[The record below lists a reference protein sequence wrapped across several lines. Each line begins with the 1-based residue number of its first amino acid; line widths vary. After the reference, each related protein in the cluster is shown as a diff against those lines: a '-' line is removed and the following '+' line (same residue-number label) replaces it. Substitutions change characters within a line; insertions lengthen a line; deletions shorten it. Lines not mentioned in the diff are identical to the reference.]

1 MLHLIILYL
10 NTIKGLEKEITT
22 IEKKAKPFLRW
33 AGGKKWLLKQLE
45 SMVDIDSFNNYHE
58 PFIGGGSVFFKFSP
72 KTSFIS
78 DSNEWLIDTYKS
90 IKEDPRAIIEYLDKF
105 KKDKEHYYKIRKN
118 NYSNPFKRSAQFI
131 YLNQM
136 SFNGIFRVNLN
147 GKYNVPYGNRQSY
160 NFDFDNIISVSS
172 ALQYTKI
179 SHSDFSKTIDD
190 VKKGDLVFL
199 DPPYTITHNLN
210 GFVQYNQKIFS
221 LEDQYKLAE
230 MIQEIKNKEAFY
242 ILTNAAHKKVKEIFD
257 NKDTL
262 LEISRAS
269 VIGGKGAKRGKYS
282 EYLFTN
288 IK

>member
-1 MLHLIILYL
+1 MEEL
-10 NTIKGLEKEITT
+10 TT
-22 IEKKAKPFLRW
+22 IIDKQAKPFLRW
-33 AGGKKWLLKQLE
+33 AGGKKWLLKRLE
-45 SMVDIDSFNNYHE
+45 SMINIDEYNTYHE

-78 DSNEWLIDTYKS
+78 DSNEWLVETYNS
-90 IKEDPRAIIEYLDKF
+90 IKENPNEIIKYL
-105 KKDKEHYYKIRKN
+105 KEFSKEKEEYYKIRGQI
-118 NYSNPFKRSAQFI
+118 YSNQFKRSAQFI

-136 SFNGIFRVNLN
+136 SFNGIFRVNLS
-147 GKYNVPYGNRQSY
+147 GKYNVPYGNRSHY
-160 NFDFDNIISVSS
+160 NFDYENIISVSS
-172 ALQYTKI
+172 ALHNTQIT
-179 SHSDFSKTIDD
+179 HSDFSNTIEN
-190 VKKGDLVFL
+190 VAEGDLVFL

-230 MIQEIKNKEAFY
+230 MIQEIKNRNAFY

-257 NKDTL
+257 DTDTL

-288 IK
+288 II

>member
-1 MLHLIILYL
+1 MENKIII
-10 NTIKGLEKEITT
+10 N
-22 IEKKAKPFLRW
+22 EKKAKPFLRW
-33 AGGKKWLLKQLE
+33 AGGKKWLLKKLE
-45 SMVDIDSFNNYHE
+45 SIIDICEFNNYHE
-58 PFIGGGSVFFKFSP
+58 PFIGGGSVFFNFAP

-78 DSNEWLIDTYKS
+78 DSNEWLIETYKS
-90 IKEDPRAIIEYLDKF
+90 IKEDPQAIIEYLDKF
-105 KKDKEHYYKIRKN
+105 KKDKENYYKIRKID
-118 NYSNPFKRSAQFI
+118 YENPFKRSAQFI

-147 GKYNVPYGNRQSY
+147 GKYNVPYGNRENY
-160 NFDFDNIISVSS
+160 NFDFDNIISVSY
-172 ALQYTKI
+172 ALKNTKI
-179 SHSDFSKTIDD
+179 SYSDFYKTIDN
-190 VKKGDLVFL
+190 VKSGDLVFL

-221 LEDQYKLAE
+221 LEDQYRLAE
-230 MIQEIKNKEAFY
+230 MIKEIKNKKAFY

-257 NKDTL
+257 ARDTI

>member
-1 MLHLIILYL
+1 M
-10 NTIKGLEKEITT
+10 EKEITT

-45 SMVDIDSFNNYHE
+45 SIVDIDSFNNYHE
-58 PFIGGGSVFFKFSP
+58 PFVGGGSVFFKFSP

-78 DSNEWLIDTYKS
+78 DSNEWLIETYKS
-90 IKEDPRAIIEYLDKF
+90 IKEDPQAIIGYLDKF
-105 KKDKEHYYKIRKN
+105 KKDKEHYYKIREN
-118 NYSNPFKRSAQFI
+118 NYLNPFKRSAQFI

-147 GKYNVPYGNRQSY
+147 GKYNVPYGNRQGY
-160 NFDFDNIISVSS
+160 NFDFDNIVSVSS
-172 ALQYTKI
+172 ALQYTII
-179 SHSDFSKTIDD
+179 SHSDFSKTIDN

-230 MIQEIKNKEAFY
+230 MIKQIKNKKAFY

-257 NKDTL
+257 VEDTL
-262 LEISRAS
+262 IEISRAS

>member
-1 MLHLIILYL
+1 
-10 NTIKGLEKEITT
+10 
-22 IEKKAKPFLRW
+22 
-33 AGGKKWLLKQLE
+33 
-45 SMVDIDSFNNYHE
+45 
-58 PFIGGGSVFFKFSP
+58 
-72 KTSFIS
+72 
-78 DSNEWLIDTYKS
+78 
-90 IKEDPRAIIEYLDKF
+90 
-105 KKDKEHYYKIRKN
+105 
-118 NYSNPFKRSAQFI
+118 
-131 YLNQM
+131 M

-147 GKYNVPYGNRQSY
+147 GKYNVPYGNRENY

-172 ALQYTKI
+172 ALQNTKI
-179 SHSDFSKTIDD
+179 TQSDFSKTINN
-190 VKKGDLVFL
+190 VKKGDLSFL

-230 MIQEIKNKEAFY
+230 MIQEIKTKAFY

-257 NKDTL
+257 DTDTL

-269 VIGGKGAKRGKYS
+269 VIGGKGAIRGRYS

>member
-1 MLHLIILYL
+1 M
-10 NTIKGLEKEITT
+10 IKEKELKKEITL

-33 AGGKKWLLKQLE
+33 AGGKKWLIKHLNPII
-45 SMVDIDSFNNYHE
+45 DIDKYNTYHE
-58 PFIGGGSVFFKFSP
+58 PFVGGGSVFFNFSP
-72 KTSFIS
+72 KTSYIS
-78 DSNEWLIDTYKS
+78 DSNEWLIETYES
-90 IKEDPRAIIEYLDKF
+90 IKENPNEIIKYLKNF
-105 KKDKEHYYKIRKN
+105 SKEKEAYYKIREKKFTN
-118 NYSNPFKRSAQFI
+118 QFKRSAQFI

-147 GKYNVPYGNRQSY
+147 GKYNVPYGNRSKY
-160 NFDFDNIISVSS
+160 NFDYENIISVSNN
-172 ALQYTKI
+172 LVNVQIT
-179 SHSDFSKTIDD
+179 HSDFSKTIDN

-230 MIQEIKNKEAFY
+230 MIKEIKKKKAFY
-242 ILTNAAHKKVKEIFD
+242 ILTNAAHKKVKEIFQ
-257 NKDTL
+257 NNDTM

-288 IK
+288 II

>member
-1 MLHLIILYL
+1 M
-10 NTIKGLEKEITT
+10 IKEKENYALTD
-22 IEKKAKPFLRW
+22 KKAKPFLRW
-33 AGGKKWLLKQLE
+33 AGGKKWLLKRLE
-45 SMVDIDSFNNYHE
+45 LMINIDNFKSYHE
-58 PFIGGGSVFFKFSP
+58 PFVGGGSVFFKFSP
-72 KTSFIS
+72 KESFIS
-78 DSNEWLIDTYKS
+78 DANEWLINTYIS
-90 IKEDPRAIIEYLDKF
+90 LKENPFEIIEALKKL
-105 KKDKEHYYKIRKN
+105 KKDKENYYKIRKTS
-118 NYSNPFKRSAQFI
+118 YSNEFERSAQFI

-136 SFNGIFRVNLN
+136 SFNGIFRVNLK
-147 GKYNVPYGNRQSY
+147 GKYNVPFGNRENY
-160 NFDFDNIISVSS
+160 NFDFNNLISVSS
-172 ALQYTKI
+172 ALKNTKI
-179 SHSDFSKTIDD
+179 SNSDFSNTINN
-190 VKKGDLVFL
+190 VKQGDLVFL

-230 MIQEIKNKEAFY
+230 MIQEIKNKNAFY

-257 NKDTL
+257 DNDTL

>member
-1 MLHLIILYL
+1 MENKIII
-10 NTIKGLEKEITT
+10 N
-22 IEKKAKPFLRW
+22 EKKAKPFLRW
-33 AGGKKWLLKQLE
+33 AGGKKWLLKKLE
-45 SMVDIDSFNNYHE
+45 SIIDIGEFNNYHE
-58 PFIGGGSVFFKFSP
+58 PFIGGGSVFFNFAP

-78 DSNEWLIDTYKS
+78 DSNEWLIETYKS
-90 IKEDPRAIIEYLDKF
+90 IKEDPQAIIEYLVKF
-105 KKDKEHYYKIRKN
+105 KKDKENYYKIRKN
-118 NYSNPFKRSAQFI
+118 DYENPFKRSAQFI

-147 GKYNVPYGNRQSY
+147 GKYNVPYGNRENY
-160 NFDFDNIISVSS
+160 NFDFNNIISVSY
-172 ALQYTKI
+172 ALKNTKI
-179 SHSDFSKTIDD
+179 SYSDFYKTIDN
-190 VKKGDLVFL
+190 VKNGDLVFL

-221 LEDQYKLAE
+221 LEDQYRLAE
-230 MIQEIKNKEAFY
+230 MIKEIKNKKAFY

-257 NKDTL
+257 DRDTI

>member
-1 MLHLIILYL
+1 M
-10 NTIKGLEKEITT
+10 KELTT
-22 IEKKAKPFLRW
+22 IIDKQAKPFLRW
-33 AGGKKWLLKQLE
+33 AGGKKWLLKYLE
-45 SMVDIDSFNNYHE
+45 NMIEMDKYNAYHE

-78 DSNEWLIDTYKS
+78 DSNEWLIETYNS
-90 IKEDPRAIIEYLDKF
+90 IKENPTEIIKYLEKF
-105 KKDKEHYYKIRKN
+105 SKEKEDYYKIRGR
-118 NYSNPFKRSAQFI
+118 NYTNQFKKSAQFI

-136 SFNGIFRVNLN
+136 SFNGIFRVNLS
-147 GKYNVPYGNRQSY
+147 GKYNVPYGNRSKY
-160 NFDFDNIISVSS
+160 NFDCENIISVSS
-172 ALQYTKI
+172 ALKNTKI
-179 SHSDFSKTIDD
+179 KHSDFSNTIDN

-257 NKDTL
+257 DTDTL

-288 IK
+288 II

>member
-1 MLHLIILYL
+1 MKETII
-10 NTIKGLEKEITT
+10 
-22 IEKKAKPFLRW
+22 IEKQAKPFLRW
-33 AGGKKWLLKQLE
+33 VGGKKWLLKKLE
-45 SMVDIDSFNNYHE
+45 SMVNIDQFNSYHE
-58 PFIGGGSVFFKFSP
+58 PFVGGGSVFFNFAP
-72 KTSFIS
+72 KTAFIS
-78 DSNEWLIDTYKS
+78 DSNEWLIDTYNS
-90 IKEDPRAIIEYLDKF
+90 IKENPHEIIKYLEKF
-105 KKDKEHYYKIRKN
+105 KKDKEHYYKIRKI
-118 NYSNPFKRSAQFI
+118 NYTNKFKRSAQFI

-136 SFNGIFRVNLN
+136 SFNGIFRVNLS
-147 GKYNVPYGNRQSY
+147 GKYNVPYGNREKY
-160 NFDFDNIISVSS
+160 NFDYKNIISVSS
-172 ALQYTKI
+172 VLQNTKI
-179 SHSDFSKTIDD
+179 SHSDFSKTIDN
-190 VKKGDLVFL
+190 VKEGDLVFL

-230 MIQEIKNKEAFY
+230 MIQEIKRKEAYY

-257 NKDTL
+257 DTDTL

>member
-1 MLHLIILYL
+1 MIKEL
-10 NTIKGLEKEITT
+10 NKTIAGKENL
-22 IEKKAKPFLRW
+22 KKAKPFLRW
-33 AGGKKWLLKQLE
+33 AGGKKWLLKTLE
-45 SMVDIDSFNNYHE
+45 EIINIDDFNSYHE

-90 IKEDPRAIIEYLDKF
+90 IKEDPQPIIKYLNKF
-105 KKDKEHYYKIRKN
+105 KKDKEHYYKIRKT
-118 NYSNPFKRSAQFI
+118 NYSDPFKRSAQFI

-147 GKYNVPYGNRQSY
+147 GEYNVPYGNRENY
-160 NFDFDNIISVSS
+160 NFNFDNIISVNS
-172 ALQYTKI
+172 ALKNTKI
-179 SHSDFSKTIDD
+179 SHSDFSKTIYN

-230 MIQEIKNKEAFY
+230 MIQEIKNKNAFY

-257 NKDTL
+257 HTDTL

>member
-1 MLHLIILYL
+1 L
-10 NTIKGLEKEITT
+10 KEEITI
-22 IEKKAKPFLRW
+22 IEKQAKPLIRW
-33 AGGKKWLLKQLE
+33 AGGKRWLLKHLE
-45 SMVDIDSFNNYHE
+45 TMIDINKYNAYHE

-78 DSNEWLIDTYKS
+78 DSNEWLIETYNS
-90 IKEDPRAIIEYLDKF
+90 IKENPNEIIKYLEKF
-105 KKDKEHYYKIRKN
+105 KKDKENYYKIRKI
-118 NYSNPFKRSAQFI
+118 NYSNQFKRSAQFI

-136 SFNGIFRVNLN
+136 SFNGIFRVNLS
-147 GKYNVPYGNRQSY
+147 GKYNVPYGNREHY
-160 NFDFDNIISVSS
+160 NFDYENIISVSS
-172 ALQYTKI
+172 ALQNTQI
-179 SHSDFSKTIDD
+179 SHSDFSKTIDNI
-190 VKKGDLVFL
+190 KKGDLVFL

-230 MIQEIKNKEAFY
+230 MIQEIKRKEAFY

-257 NKDTL
+257 DTDTL

-288 IK
+288 II

>member
-1 MLHLIILYL
+1 M
-10 NTIKGLEKEITT
+10 KEEITI
-22 IEKKAKPFLRW
+22 IEKQAKPLIRW
-33 AGGKKWLLKQLE
+33 AGGKRWLLKHLE
-45 SMVDIDSFNNYHE
+45 TMIDINKYNTYHE

-78 DSNEWLIDTYKS
+78 DSNEWLIETYIS
-90 IKEDPRAIIEYLDKF
+90 IKENPNEVIKYLKKF
-105 KKDKEHYYKIRKN
+105 KKDKENYYKIRKI
-118 NYSNPFKRSAQFI
+118 NYSNQFKRSAQFI

-136 SFNGIFRVNLN
+136 SFNGIFRVNLS
-147 GKYNVPYGNRQSY
+147 GKYNVPYGNREHY
-160 NFDFDNIISVSS
+160 NFDYENIISVSS
-172 ALQYTKI
+172 ALQNTQI
-179 SHSDFSKTIDD
+179 SHSDFSKTIDN

-230 MIQEIKNKEAFY
+230 MIQEIKRKEAFY

-257 NKDTL
+257 DTDTL
-262 LEISRAS
+262 LEISRAN

-288 IK
+288 II